1 MMKDLHTL
9 VESFNFKHEAFITG
23 CDAIEELGQ
32 WDKERFGEMDAF
44 YSTDL
49 ATVIIRLIAVDGTI
63 SSREVAFL
71 NDTFHLDYTLDELIE
86 MYANCKEDIDHSFD
100 EAFENGISLMRS
112 INAKLADAYKELLGL
127 VCEIIVCCD
136 GFLTETEV
144 AEVQR
149 LKALCDE

>member
-1 MMKDLHTL
+1 MMNNLQML
-9 VESFNFKHEAFITG
+9 VDSFNMKHEAFITG
-23 CDAIEELGQ
+23 CDAIEEMGL
-32 WDKERFGEMDAF
+32 WDKERLGEMDVF

-86 MYANCKEDIDHSFD
+86 MYQNCKEDIDHSFD

-112 INAKLADAYKELLGL
+112 INPQLADAYNELLSL
-127 VCEIIVCCD
+127 VCQIIVSCD

-149 LKALCDE
+149 LKALCD